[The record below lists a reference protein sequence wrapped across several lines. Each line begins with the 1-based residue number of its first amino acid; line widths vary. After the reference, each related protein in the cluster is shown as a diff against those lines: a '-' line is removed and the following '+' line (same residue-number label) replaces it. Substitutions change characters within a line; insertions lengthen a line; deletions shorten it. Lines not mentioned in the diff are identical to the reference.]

1 MKIFTCSACKHV
13 AFFENSQCIRCG
25 HTLAYLP
32 DSGVLSAVE
41 RAVEEDGNG
50 APGVY
55 VALDPT
61 TNGTRYRLCRNY
73 TAYAVCNWAIPE
85 HDPNDLC
92 LACRLNEATPDPNDQ
107 TALSSWQGLEIAK
120 RRLLYTL
127 LGARVAD
134 RDAARAAGIG
144 ARVRVQKRRP
154 ERRQGADGPLRRAR
168 DHQSKG
174 SGRAIA
180 RANARG
186 DGRALP
192 DSARALPARVRTL
205 LLGPPSEG

>member
-41 RAVEEDGNG
+41 ADANG
-50 APGVY
+50 AAGAY

-73 TAYAVCNWAIPE
+73 TDYAVCNWAIPE

-92 LACRLNEATPDPNDQ
+92 LACRLNEATPDPSDQ
-107 TALSSWQGLEIAK
+107 TTLSSWQGLEIAR

-127 LGARVAD
+127 LGLGLPIETR
-134 RDAARAAGIG
+134 
-144 ARVRVQKRRP
+144 QERP
-154 ERRQGADGPLRRAR
+154 ESGLAFAFKSDGP
-168 DHQSKG
+168 
-174 SGRAIA
+174 
-180 RANARG
+180 NG
-186 DGRALP
+186 DKVLTGHC
-192 DSARALPARVRTL
+192 D
-205 LLGPPSEG
+205 G